1 MLQYATLSAFTISE
15 LLRENQ
21 QGGVKL
27 FPSALPQPTLGLRIL
42 IGKLQAQIK
51 PKNLRKV

>member
-1 MLQYATLSAFTISE
+1 MLQYARLSAFTISE

-27 FPSALPQPTLGLRIL
+27 FPSALPQPTLGLRTL